1 MPALN
6 QMHNVH
12 RAKLLSELFP
22 EETPAFLDFAKELSD
37 RITAAPDDL
46 RKEWKPNP
54 IIGPGDWLNFAADTG
69 SIISEYR
76 IKLAKSPKVFADQLF
91 DGMMALYTCH
101 CMQQYAE
108 HRSNNADFKLAVQL
122 LFPSH

>member
-22 EETPAFLDFAKELSD
+22 EEIPAFLDFAKELSD
-37 RITAAPDDL
+37 GITAAPDDL
-46 RKEWKPNP
+46 RKEWKANP
-54 IIGPGDWLNFAADTG
+54 IIGPGDWLNFAAETS
-69 SIISEYR
+69 SIISQYK

-91 DGMMALYTCH
+91 DGMMALYTSNCLA
-101 CMQQYAE
+101 QYAKDSSTNE
-108 HRSNNADFKLAVQL
+108 HFKLAVEL
-122 LFPSH
+122 LFTLL